1 MFKILINTLIL
12 TVFTFGE
19 AQLLKTGQTISYDTD
34 GTVVTDGSVKDD
46 GFYQIGKARSYSRSA
61 AGVVTDQITGLEW
74 QDNVD
79 SAYKSWLTLENY
91 TNGNYHDTSGD
102 TATTYCS
109 DLTLDGGEWRLP
121 SIEELET
128 LVDNGK
134 YNPSVTENIFEHIS
148 SSRYWSSTA
157 DAYATSY
164 AWIVHFGYG
173 NSNGGYKTDDYY
185 VRCVR
190 GGQLETSNFSR
201 DDATEIVTDS
211 TTGLQWQ
218 DNEIVKTTTREWQEA
233 IDYCENTLA
242 LGGYNDWRMPN
253 EKELFSI
260 ADRLQ
265 HTPVVDTAYFF
276 NTASDIY
283 WSSTASVSYTDSV
296 WIVGFSN
303 AYASTS
309 GKTNDNYVRCV
320 RGGQFNINTSVSL
333 TPVIMYLLD

>member
-218 DNEIVKTTTREWQEA
+218 DNEIVETATRKWQEA
-233 IDYCENTLA
+233 IDYCENDMA
-242 LGGYNDWRMPN
+242 LGGHNDWRLPN
-253 EKELFSI
+253 SKELLSI
-260 ADRLQ
+260 ADR
-265 HTPVVDTAYFF
+265 TRWDPAVDTTYFF
-276 NTASDIY
+276 NILSSAY
-283 WSSTASVSYTDSV
+283 WSSTTYAGYTSSAWFV
-296 WIVGFSN
+296 TFS
-303 AYASTS
+303 S
-309 GKTNDNYVRCV
+309 GGSGGNVKADGLYVRCV
-320 RGGQFNINTSVSL
+320 RGGQFDTSASL
-333 TPVIMYLLD
+333 PPVIMYLLD